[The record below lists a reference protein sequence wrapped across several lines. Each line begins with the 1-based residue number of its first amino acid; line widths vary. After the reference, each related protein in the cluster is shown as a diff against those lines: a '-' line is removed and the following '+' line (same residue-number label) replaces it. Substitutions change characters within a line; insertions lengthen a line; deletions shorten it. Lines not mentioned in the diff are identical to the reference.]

1 MRSRHSVAA
10 GALASLLILGTVGVL
25 PAAADDKRG
34 DAARCPSG
42 RQHVITSKTTG
53 ATTHRDVTRARSW
66 DKGTGTNV
74 TKTTRTGSEAA
85 YTWQIVSG
93 TVSTGGDSCSI
104 L

>member
-1 MRSRHSVAA
+1 M
-10 GALASLLILGTVGVL
+10 
-25 PAAADDKRG
+25 
-34 DAARCPSG
+34 
-42 RQHVITSKTTG
+42 
-53 ATTHRDVTRARSW
+53 TRARSW